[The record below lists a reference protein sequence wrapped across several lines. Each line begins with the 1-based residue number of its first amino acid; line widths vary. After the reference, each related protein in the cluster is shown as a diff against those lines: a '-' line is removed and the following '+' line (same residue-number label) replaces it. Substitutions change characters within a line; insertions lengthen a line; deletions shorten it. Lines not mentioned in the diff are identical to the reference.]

1 MNYYSD
7 IFFWL
12 GGVLTESLPE
22 LNKAALFPEAGGH
35 EAVRKQQLIRD
46 LIEDLSLG
54 KISPQ
59 EYSKQAIARCG
70 AGMKSSNLEQLVLDL
85 ATLRQPVAD
94 IVERIPEAYERW
106 LIIDYPVN
114 WFKELA
120 DRLKLYSLFPE
131 NRTIFTAKF
140 KIQRMVPEVFYFLPS
155 NAGRAMKDCIVI
167 DPISARAVEAMKH
180 GLATII
186 YVYPERLKH
195 EFAMQGIWQT
205 DTEVIH
211 PSSSERVSI

>member
-1 MNYYSD
+1 MNCYSD

-12 GGVLTESLPE
+12 SGVLTESLPE

-54 KISPQ
+54 KISSQ
-59 EYSKQAIARCG
+59 EYCEQAIARCA
-70 AGMKSSNLEQLVLDL
+70 AGMTSSNLEQLMLDL
-85 ATLRQPVAD
+85 ATLRQPVAE
-94 IVERIPEAYERW
+94 IVERIPEAHTRW
-106 LIIDYPVN
+106 LIVDFPVN

-120 DRLKLYSLFPE
+120 DRLKIYSLFPE
-131 NRTIFTAKF
+131 NQIVFTAMF
-140 KIQRMVPEVFYFLPS
+140 QMQRMVPDIFYFLPS
-155 NAGRAMKDCIVI
+155 KAGRAMKDCIVI

-211 PSSSERVSI
+211 PSSSERVNI